1 LLDVSWKGPKAGD
14 TVRARH
20 RDWLV
25 EAVFSPVNQGD
36 HTRVRL
42 VCLDDDNR
50 GAVTELLWELELGAE
65 VRKPE
70 DALLGE
76 VDALDPPD
84 RFAAYVRA
92 LRWQGV
98 SAADADRFQSPFRAG
113 IQISPYQLT
122 PLQKA
127 LSLPRANLFIADD
140 VGLGKTIEAGL
151 VLQELLLRQRV
162 DFALIVCPAS
172 VTLQW
177 RDEMEQRFGL
187 SFEVFTRDFLIRRQT
202 ERGFGI
208 NAWATHNR
216 FIVSYPLLR
225 RPEYR
230 EPLLQHIGERAKKS
244 MLILDEAHTVAPASG
259 DVGRYATDSRLTRVV
274 RDIAPRFENRLFL
287 SATPHNGHSNSFS
300 ALLEILDPQRFTR
313 GVPVDGSDELAPV
326 MVRRLKEDLRTL
338 GQGEFP
344 ERKVVRIELEHQEGG
359 WQARL
364 GEAAAASVRLGD
376 ADPVEL
382 QLSQMLEQYASLQL
396 ASGTSKKRR
405 GQRRLTFINLQKRLL
420 SSVEAFHRTLQLHA
434 RAVAKA
440 GDAAAHVVS
449 EASKEERLI
458 ADAETDGGIDE
469 NTLDGADDAVVEAES
484 AAMPTPSEEAVG
496 LLQQMGDLAKTS
508 RRDPDAKVRAL
519 LAWIAEHCLDDSNQW
534 TERRV
539 IVFTEYADTK
549 RYLLGQLRAGLAEM
563 TSDADDR
570 IVQLHGGMGD
580 EAREEVQAA
589 FNAPPSEHPAR
600 ILVATDAAR
609 EGLNLQAHC
618 ADLFHFDIP
627 WNPSRM
633 EQRNGRIDRRLQQS
647 PEVRCH
653 YFVYPQR
660 AEDRVLET
668 LVRKTEVI
676 RRELGSLSTVVLERM
691 GNAMDPGIEGE
702 RTLESIEA
710 AAEPGDEREVVTE
723 ELESSR
729 VQTRI
734 LQEIEQA
741 SASYTSSA
749 KRLNFREEDLRHTID
764 VGLEMLGCEP
774 LQVVDPTGDGHHG
787 VFALP
792 ELDRHWDR
800 TVDRLRAP
808 RHRDQ
813 PFYEWRREPPRP
825 VVFKA
830 LESLRADR
838 VHLHLEHPFVKR
850 VLSTFTSQGFAG
862 HQLNRVSALVVRDQA
877 QPQVLAF
884 GRLSLFGS
892 GAGRLH
898 DELIPLGAPFF
909 ESGSAIKL
917 SHVSQAHTD
926 ELIRLMDESLRD
938 PHSPE
943 VPAKAQGRL
952 VSATGRVFEELWPL
966 LKTQANA
973 VAVEVEQQLS
983 ARGEEEAAALVA
995 ILDKQRRAIESML
1008 NDDRLA
1014 PVTTEGKTRKSGK
1027 AIEEQLARDRRHLE
1041 RRLGRLA
1048 EELATEPGELKA
1060 LYDIKLHRI
1069 EPVGLLYLWPEMRL

>member
-1 LLDVSWKGPKAGD
+1 M
-14 TVRARH
+14 
-20 RDWLV
+20 
-25 EAVFSPVNQGD
+25 
-36 HTRVRL
+36 
-42 VCLDDDNR
+42 
-50 GAVTELLWELELGAE
+50 ELLWELELGAE
-65 VRKPE
+65 VRRPE
-70 DALLGE
+70 DALLAE
-76 VDALDPPD
+76 VSELDPPD

-98 SAADADRFQSPFRAG
+98 SAADASRFQSPFRAG

-187 SFEVFTRDFLIRRQT
+187 SFEVFSRDFLIRRQT
-202 ERGFGI
+202 ERGFGV

-244 MLILDEAHTVAPASG
+244 MLILDEAHTVAPATG
-259 DVGRYATDSRLTRVV
+259 GVGRYATDSRLTRVV

-313 GVPVDGSDELAPV
+313 GVPVDGSEELAPV

-344 ERKVVRIELEHQEGG
+344 ERKVVRIELEHTDRA

-364 GEAAAASVRLGD
+364 GEDA
-376 ADPVEL
+376 ADPVDLGGAEPIEL
-382 QLSQMLEQYASLQL
+382 QLSEMLAQYTTLRL
-396 ASGTSKKRR
+396 ADAGSKRKR
-405 GQRRLTFINLQKRLL
+405 GQRKLVFTNLQKRLL

-434 RAVAKA
+434 RAV
-440 GDAAAHVVS
+440 GREDAEAAR
-449 EASKEERLI
+449 ERLSADLQEAQAQVQVEAQKELQEE
-458 ADAETDGGIDE
+458 ADAEFEGGLDE
-469 NTLDGADDAVVEAES
+469 GTLETRDDALLEVGS
-484 AAMPTPSEEAVG
+484 AALPTPSEEAAE
-496 LLQQMGDLAKTS
+496 LLEEMSQLARTS
-508 RRDPDAKVRAL
+508 RGTPDAKVRAL
-519 LAWIAEHCLDDSNQW
+519 LAWVNEHMLDEAGRW
-534 TERRV
+534 TDRRV

-549 RYLLGQLRAGLAEM
+549 RYLLDQIRRGLSEGGDAFDM
-563 TSDADDR
+563 SDEIDGR
-570 IVQLHGGMGD
+570 ILQLHGGMGE

-589 FNAPPSEHPAR
+589 FNTPPAEHPAR
-600 ILVATDAAR
+600 ILIATDAAR

-647 PEVRCH
+647 AEVRCH

-668 LVRKTEVI
+668 LVQKTEVI

-691 GNAMDPGIEGE
+691 GDALDPGIEGE
-702 RTLESIEA
+702 RTLKDLEDA
-710 AAEPGDEREVVTE
+710 AAPGQGREVVTA

-729 VQTRI
+729 AQTRI

-741 SASYTSSA
+741 SASYTASA

-764 VGLEMLGCEP
+764 VGLNMLGYEP
-774 LQVVDPTGDGHHG
+774 LQPVASSDGERPG
-787 VFALP
+787 VYQLP

-813 PFYEWRREPPRP
+813 AFYEWRKEPPRP

-830 LESLRADR
+830 LQSLRADR

-850 VLSTFTSQGFAG
+850 VLSAFTSQGFAG

-909 ESGSAIKL
+909 ESGAAIKPSEL
-917 SHVSQAHTD
+917 SSVHTD

-938 PHSPE
+938 PKSPS
-943 VPAKAQGRL
+943 VPLKVQKRL
-952 VSATGRVFEELWPL
+952 GAATGRVFEELWPL
-966 LKTQANA
+966 LEKQANA
-973 VAVEVEQQLS
+973 VAAEVEQQLQ

-995 ILDKQRRAIESML
+995 ILEKQRA
-1008 NDDRLA
+1008 
-1014 PVTTEGKTRKSGK
+1014 
-1027 AIEEQLARDRRHLE
+1027 AIEETLKSHHLELVASKGQSKQKSSKAVDDQLARDRRHLE
-1041 RRLGRLA
+1041 KRLA
-1048 EELATEPGELKA
+1048 RLSGELSTEPRDLKA
-1060 LYDIKLHRI
+1060 LYDIKLHRV
-1069 EPVGLLYLWPEMRL
+1069 EPVGLLFLWPEMRL